1 MKKTTFQNIELLVTI
16 AYDQTF
22 TDHLEADDITYT
34 TRTLPIFQT
43 LLPVDTLSYGGY
55 EISYKEA
62 NGNQKYVYS
71 FITKKTDFTKCVTFF
86 PEEKLDNLYVL
97 DLESALRTGA
107 LILEEDDDESNIF
120 KGFDFSKEIKI
131 EQLLDK
137 NVTLTNGCSY
147 IFTSISEFPE
157 GIIGKKIL
165 KNGDAIKVF
174 LAKTGDQEPC
184 FTINEAG
191 LGWQILN
198 KEKITSVFGM
208 K

>member
-1 MKKTTFQNIELLVTI
+1 MKKTTFQNTELLVTI

-22 TDHLEADDITYT
+22 TDHLEADNITYT

-43 LLPVDTLSYGGY
+43 LLPLDTLSYGGY
-55 EISYKEA
+55 EIGYNDT
-62 NGNQKYVYS
+62 NGDQKYVYS

-107 LILEEDDDESNIF
+107 LVFEEADDGSNIF

-137 NVTLTNGCSY
+137 IVPLKDGCSY

-165 KNGDAIKVF
+165 KNGDAVKVF
-174 LAKTGDQEPC
+174 LSKTIDEEPD
-184 FTINEAG
+184 FMINEAG
-191 LGWQILN
+191 FGWQILD
-198 KEKITSVFGM
+198 KEKIASVFGA